1 MYSIGAPTNP
11 HIKNAPPKT
20 PRIPS
25 RFSNIRDR
33 AYRRLCNITDING
46 DIADIPVIVKYLF
59 NKPFSFLENIKR
71 SIPSIRNIRPNIPAN
86 MNSLDLNESE
96 NGIKKKESIKKNITM
111 EE

>member
-11 HIKNAPPKT
+11 HIKNAPPKI
-20 PRIPS
+20 PRMPS
-25 RFSNIRDR
+25 KLSNIKDI

-46 DIADIPVIVKYLF
+46 DIADIPAIIKYLF
-59 NKPFSFLENIKR
+59 NKPFSFLANIKR
-71 SIPSIRNIRPNIPAN
+71 SIPSSRNINPNIPAN